1 MKMTRFYCPDAWGLT
16 PQEAHLVEAI
26 VSADGMLTRQQALR
40 SISRVKDENIVKVV
54 PHRVK
59 RKLAPFNIE
68 ILTIWGMGL
77 HIEDSAK
84 AALRA
89 GAVHL
94 EPMPTGARVA

>member
-1 MKMTRFYCPDAWGLT
+1 MTRFYCPDAWGLT
-16 PQEAHLVEAI
+16 PQEARLVEAI
-26 VSADGMLTRQQALR
+26 VSADAMLTRQQALR

-54 PHRVK
+54 LHRVK

-77 HIEDSAK
+77 HIDDSTK

-89 GAVHL
+89 GAVRL
-94 EPMPTGARVA
+94 EPMPSAARVA